1 MSLSFLRYEEPRSRG
16 VIKLCGERERERTRY
31 DTALRELIVVKG

>member
-16 VIKLCGERERERTRY
+16 VIKLCGERERRTRY